1 MRYKCMLEIF
11 IEVEANND
19 EEAQI
24 KAAEELKIIDIEQI
38 IVWPI
43 D

>member
-1 MRYKCMLEIF
+1 MLEIF

-19 EEAQI
+19 KEAQI
-24 KAAEELKIIDIEQI
+24 KAAEELKNIDIEQI

>member
-19 EEAQI
+19 KEAQI
-24 KAAEELKIIDIEQI
+24 KAAEELKNIQGLRSY
-38 IVWPI
+38 
-43 D
+43 